1 MRSCFYKY
9 RDNKK
14 SPGIIPGL
22 SVCHTKQSKTR
33 VRQFSFIAG
42 CDRFRHTVC
51 GMISLE
57 VKNMTT
63 KNIYERVAEQNHT
76 TPEEVEKEIR
86 QALELAHIEMDP
98 ETLILA
104 IAQQIRS

>member
-1 MRSCFYKY
+1 
-9 RDNKK
+9 
-14 SPGIIPGL
+14 
-22 SVCHTKQSKTR
+22 
-33 VRQFSFIAG
+33 
-42 CDRFRHTVC
+42 
-51 GMISLE
+51 
-57 VKNMTT
+57 MTT